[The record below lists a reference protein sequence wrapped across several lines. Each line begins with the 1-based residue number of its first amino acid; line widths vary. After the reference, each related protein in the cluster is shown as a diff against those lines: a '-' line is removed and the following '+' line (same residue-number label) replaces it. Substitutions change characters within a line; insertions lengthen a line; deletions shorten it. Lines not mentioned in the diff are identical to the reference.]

1 MTEPSLQP
9 SWDTFNLETFNH
21 RFTSVPVVGGNIVW
35 RREGDRLHEDRN
47 LGSDGA
53 TGISPLLMA

>member
-1 MTEPSLQP
+1 MIEPSLQP

-21 RFTSVPVVGGNIVW
+21 RFTPVPVVGGNIVW

-47 LGSDGA
+47 LGSDRA

>member
-1 MTEPSLQP
+1 MIEPSLQP
-9 SWDTFNLETFNH
+9 SWDTSDLETFNY
-21 RFTSVPVVGGNIVW
+21 RFIPVSTVGGNIVW

-47 LGSDGA
+47 LGTDGA